1 MKTSIK
7 NNTFTAILGVF
18 LFAAFLFVAAP
29 VFGGYLTQD
38 HRSVTPDSY
47 RQYDFFAVSSSTVGA
62 PATYGTTTSATST
75 TASAETDELGRI
87 DNGYFVIAGADQA
100 SLFFNRTSSVGG
112 NAGTSTFNVQ
122 VTYDGSTWVDYNK
135 LITNVTNTNAQMPTR
150 VASVALI
157 GTSTSMVSMDLKDDA
172 VFAVRCIVV
181 EATDGTHRCTGLAEF

>member
-1 MKTSIK
+1 M
-7 NNTFTAILGVF
+7 LGVF
-18 LFAAFLFVAAP
+18 LLAAFLFIATPALA
-29 VFGGYLTQD
+29 GYLTQD

-75 TASAETDELGRI
+75 TASSNTDELGRI

-100 SLFFNRTSSVGG
+100 SLFFQRTTGGG

-150 VASVALI
+150 VSSVALI
-157 GTSTSMVSMDLKDDA
+157 GTSTSMVSMDLQNDS
-172 VFAVRCIVV
+172 VYAVRCIVV
-181 EATDGTHRCTGLAEF
+181 EATDGTHRCTGFAEF